1 MFGLIDKGF
10 DAATLDNFR
19 KYQRVAFSVLEN
31 VGASLKVGETEKQV
45 ARRIHK
51 QMKIAGAQNFFHV
64 PVALFGDRTAYPG
77 DFGQLGALP
86 TDRLLQRDDAVILD
100 AAPIFDGYTVDTSY
114 TMRFGRGGVPAEL
127 DSALEEFRGD
137 VLVDVKAGFT
147 MREIAQRVNE
157 KVKAMGL
164 ENCHRK
170 HIGLVLGHRV
180 TMESNSLLR
189 GKSVWGLAPRQS
201 AYFVLKSLRASRGKP
216 LESPNWNHTR
226 QSDCPPQ
233 DGLWA
238 IEPHVAKDGFGAKF
252 EDLLLIQ
259 DGEAYYLDDDLP
271 HTRRWAKLAT
281 KSVAAQ
287 KT

>member
-1 MFGLIDKGF
+1 MFGLIDHGF
-10 DAATLDNFR
+10 SAADLDRFR
-19 KYQRVAFSVLEN
+19 QHQRVAFDVLEV
-31 VGASLKVGETEKQV
+31 VGASLKAGETEKQA

-51 QMKIAGAQNFFHV
+51 HMKVAGAQNFFHV
-64 PVALFGDRTAYPG
+64 PVALFGDRPAYPG

-86 TDRLLQRDDAVILD
+86 TDRVLKPNDPVILD
-100 AAPIFDGYTVDTSY
+100 CAPIFDGYTVDTSFA
-114 TMRFGRGGVPAEL
+114 MRFGNGGVPAEL
-127 DSALEEFRGD
+127 DRALEELRGD
-137 VLVDVKAGFT
+137 VLADVKAGLT

-157 KVKAMGL
+157 KVKRKGL

-180 TMESNSLLR
+180 TMESNALLR

-201 AYFVLKSLRASRGKP
+201 AYFAVKSLRASRGKP
-216 LESPNWNHTR
+216 LETPNWNHTR

-252 EDLLLIQ
+252 EDLLVIQ
-259 DGEAYYLDDDLP
+259 NGEAYYLDNDLP
-271 HTRRWAKLAT
+271 HTRRWAMLAT
-281 KSVAAQ
+281 KRVAA
-287 KT
+287 K

>member
-1 MFGLIDKGF
+1 MFGLIDNGF
-10 DAATLDNFR
+10 SAADLDRFR
-19 KYQRVAFSVLEN
+19 KHQRVAFDVLEV
-31 VGASLKVGETEKQV
+31 VGASLKAGETEKQV

-86 TDRLLQRDDAVILD
+86 TDRILKRNDPVILD
-100 AAPIFDGYTVDTSY
+100 CAPIFDGYTVDTSY

-127 DSALEEFRGD
+127 DSALKEFRGD
-137 VLVDVKAGFT
+137 VLADVKAGLT

-157 KVKAMGL
+157 KVKAKGL

-180 TMESNSLLR
+180 TMESNALLR

-216 LESPNWNHTR
+216 LETPNWNHTR
-226 QSDCPPQ
+226 QSGCPPQ

-259 DGEAYYLDDDLP
+259 SGEAYYLDNDLP

-281 KSVAAQ
+281 KDVAA
-287 KT
+287 KRI

>member
-1 MFGLIDKGF
+1 MFGLIDNGF
-10 DAATLDNFR
+10 SAAELALFR
-19 KYQRVAFSVLEN
+19 QHQRIAFDVLEM
-31 VGASLKVGETEKQV
+31 VGASLKAGETEKQV

-86 TDRLLQRDDAVILD
+86 TDRILKHNDPVILD
-100 AAPIFDGYTVDTSY
+100 CAPIFDGYTVDTSY
-114 TMRFGRGGVPAEL
+114 TMRFGSGDVPEEL
-127 DSALEEFRGD
+127 DSALKTLRDD
-137 VLVDVKAGFT
+137 VLVDVKTGFT

-157 KVKAMGL
+157 KVKVMGL

-180 TMESNSLLR
+180 TVENNAMLR

-201 AYFVLKSLRASRGKP
+201 AYFALKSLRASRGRP
-216 LESPNWNHTR
+216 LETPNWNHTR

-259 DGEAYYLDDDLP
+259 NGEAYYLDNDLP
-271 HTRRWAKLAT
+271 HTRRWAKLAA
-281 KSVAAQ
+281 KRFS
-287 KT
+287 